1 MTDMQRRHLTIAP
14 TTSEPDELW
23 REVAG
28 SVLRRRRLAQGRTL
42 QQVATRA
49 GLSAQYLS
57 EIERGRKEPSSEMLE
72 SICGALG
79 LRLADLLIAG
89 ADLLGAGPVLR
100 LGLPGSQTAPT
111 LSRPSGPLLLA
122 G

>member
-1 MTDMQRRHLTIAP
+1 MQRRHLTIAP

-100 LGLPGSQTAPT
+100 LGLPGSRTAPT